1 MITVYRNS
9 VQSWEIDQMGHMNVQ
24 FYFEKALQGCIVLWN
39 KLGINFSDKYVVK
52 SNSRLHDSVLM
63 EAVKIIKEKYLLVD
77 KPSRKTTI
85 LEIGFDHKDEL
96 LAKSFNENLVSI
108 VNDFY
113 NKIAFL
119 GNLGSL

>member
-1 MITVYRNS
+1 MLIFLIKS
-9 VQSWEIDQMGHMNVQ
+9 
-24 FYFEKALQGCIVLWN
+24 
-39 KLGINFSDKYVVK
+39 VVK

-63 EAVKIIKEKYLLVD
+63 EAVKIIKGKYLLVD

-108 VNDFY
+108 VNNFY
-113 NKIAFL
+113 FKTKNTK
-119 GNLGSL
+119 NR